1 MTRVW
6 LNHWFSTAYNIVT
19 LLRDDNSD
27 LFVIGSN
34 RSEHSPIEAACD
46 EWYQEPGLVNA
57 EDYVEY
63 CLSFCSEHAV
73 DVFVPRR
80 FLVPISARKRD
91 FEQNGVK
98 VMLDEH
104 EIVGIL
110 NDKLK
115 AYEFLK
121 TLGIGNLPEY
131 RAARSAN
138 ELRAA
143 FVDLTSRYERVC
155 VKFASDVGGKS
166 YRLIDNSINEYE
178 ALFKKSTTRIS
189 FDSLLRALGEN
200 EPFPPI
206 VMMPYLPGKEAS
218 IDCLKTK
225 SGTIAISR
233 IKTSSRVEQVKSE
246 GPLIEECKRI
256 LELVPLENPCN
267 IQYKYLE
274 DTPYL
279 LEINTR
285 MSGGIHMTCAA
296 SGINIPSIALNKLL
310 GVNAKWELD
319 MRSNLITQVETPVV
333 IDGLNARGVQR

>member
-19 LLRDDNSD
+19 LLREDNPD

-46 EWYQEPGLVNA
+46 EWYQEPGSVNA

-63 CLSFCSEHAV
+63 CLNFCSEHAV

-80 FLVPISARKRD
+80 FLVPISARKQD
-91 FEQNGVK
+91 FEQSGVK

-104 EIVGIL
+104 GVVGIL
-110 NDKLK
+110 DDKLK
-115 AYEFLK
+115 TYEFLE
-121 TLGIGNLPEY
+121 TFGIGNLPEY
-131 RAARSAN
+131 RAARSVD

-143 FVDLTSRYERVC
+143 FTDLTNGYERVC
-155 VKFASDVGGKS
+155 VKFASDTGGKS

-189 FDSLLRALGEN
+189 FDSFLRALDGH

-206 VMMPYLPGKEAS
+206 VMMPYLAGKEAS

-225 SGTIAISR
+225 NGTIAISR
-233 IKTSSRVEQVKSE
+233 IKTSSRIEQVESE

-267 IQYKYLE
+267 IQYKYL
-274 DTPYL
+274 DDKPYL

-296 SGINIPSIALNKLL
+296 SGINIPSIALKKLL

-319 MRSNLITQVETPVV
+319 MRSNLVTQVETPVA
-333 IDGLNARGVQR
+333 IDSLNVRGIQR